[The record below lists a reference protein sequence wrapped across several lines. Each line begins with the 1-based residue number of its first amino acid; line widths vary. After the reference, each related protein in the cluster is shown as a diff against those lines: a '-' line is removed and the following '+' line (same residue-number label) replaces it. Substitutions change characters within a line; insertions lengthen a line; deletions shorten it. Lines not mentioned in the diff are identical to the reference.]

1 MTVENEEE
9 VTTTEET
16 VAEEVVEQV
25 EETTTEEAVEVVEEI
40 EQAEEVDE
48 PKKAALPKGVQK
60 RIDKITRQK
69 HDAER
74 HIQALED
81 QLAKRPEAQ
90 PANTAKPTLEQF
102 DYDDEKYVDALTDW
116 KVHQAIQNQNKQNA
130 EVTRR
135 SQQEQVYQDFETK
148 RQSTLVQ
155 GVTAYDDF
163 EEVAIENPD
172 LTITPQ
178 MAHVITGSDIGH
190 EIAYYLGSNT
200 AEAANIAKLQPL
212 DQAAAVAKLETKLAS
227 KPAKKISNAAAPI
240 KPVGAKGSTSTKI
253 DPKKDYAKWAAARN
267 KEEFGH

>member
-1 MTVENEEE
+1 MEEIEE
-9 VTTTEET
+9 VPTEET

-69 HDAER
+69 YDAER
-74 HIQALED
+74 RIQELE
-81 QLAKRPEAQ
+81 QTLSKRPEAQ
-90 PANTAKPTLEQF
+90 PTSTAKPTLEDF
-102 DYDDEKYVDALTDW
+102 DYDDSKFVEALTDW
-116 KVHQAIQNQNKQNA
+116 KVGQAISKQATQNA
-130 EVTRR
+130 ETTRR
-135 SQQEQVYQDFETK
+135 SQQEQVYQEFETK
-148 RQSTLVQ
+148 RQATLVQ

-163 EEVAIENPD
+163 EEVAIENPE
-172 LTITPQ
+172 LNITPQ

-200 AEAANIAKLQPL
+200 AEADSIARMQPL
-212 DQAAAVAKLETKLAS
+212 DQAAAVAKLENKLAS

-240 KPVGAKGSTSTKI
+240 KPVGAKGSTTIKL
-253 DPKKDYAKWAAARN
+253 DPKKDYVKWAAARN
-267 KEEFGH
+267 KEEFG